1 MRIHA
6 VLYRIRHLNSTLF
19 LRTFVFFTSIFLVLY
34 RCSLCVCL
42 SRSCLWDN
50 PTEQTLAAL
59 IPCLLHHGCYW
70 IHVFHVENVLVLR
83 STQPIVVILF
93 HQTKIEDFVLC
104 AVCTS
109 MLWWDCV
116 SVSVWLL
123 LMMARKLMTT
133 VHFSRCRISK
143 PKRLPQTSYWSFVV
157 QLTYS
162 FTSHMC
168 ARECVGVR
176 EKSLYYMAKWTL
188 TRRRWKN
195 CHVFSRQALF
205 LFLFLSLFPFLSDS
219 LVQSNFDNG
228 LFFIPTWWQ
237 IYTIERNIY
246 LERRR

>member
-42 SRSCLWDN
+42 SRSCRWDN

-176 EKSLYYMAKWTL
+176 EKKSIFYGKVNADPKKMKKLSCL
-188 TRRRWKN
+188 
-195 CHVFSRQALF
+195 FSSSSF
-205 LFLFLSLFPFLSDS
+205 PLSLSISIP
-219 LVQSNFDNG
+219 
-228 LFFIPTWWQ
+228 LFIWFVGSIQ
-237 IYTIERNIY
+237 FR
-246 LERRR
+246 